1 MDYAEAIDTQRDALL
16 RLLARLVVAV
26 EILSCA
32 LFADHAPR
40 WARELIG
47 SILFRAEVAANSLV
61 IASMRG
67 LVQRGFG
74 DRASVA
80 LAAAKPAPYRGSE
93 GGVSLGQLRVRIGAL
108 RKLLKSLPQ
117 AARRRLR
124 IAERLKSASRLLQ
137 VHEVPCFAPY
147 KSAASSQEMQGFAP
161 RIDRPPD

>member
-67 LVQRGFG
+67 LVQRGFWRPG
-74 DRASVA
+74 IGGPCRRKACPLSRKRGRSVPWTAS
-80 LAAAKPAPYRGSE
+80 
-93 GGVSLGQLRVRIGAL
+93 GAH
-108 RKLLKSLPQ
+108 R
-117 AARRRLR
+117 
-124 IAERLKSASRLLQ
+124 SA
-137 VHEVPCFAPY
+137 
-147 KSAASSQEMQGFAP
+147 
-161 RIDRPPD
+161 